1 MLNFVQCIK
10 LYTKLLKFTNLAAIY
25 FTMKNLYRSTLFVS
39 AIAISAG
46 ALSSCTGNNKSN
58 HENTAVVQKDSLTD
72 YVAQRLPIY
81 ERVKLTTN
89 INGLSVNDRKILPL
103 LIQAAEIMDQ
113 LYWKQAYPQ
122 RDSLL
127 ATIKDEK
134 TRDFVNINYGPW
146 DRLNNDKPFVEGVG
160 PKPEGA
166 FFYPKGITKEAI
178 EKSDLKDK
186 FGAYSVVQKD
196 STGKL
201 STVPYHVLF
210 AAELQKASSLLKQAA
225 LIAEDAGLKKYL
237 NLRADALVTDN
248 FTASDYAWLDMKTN
262 GLDIIIGPIEN
273 YEDKLFNARTSY
285 EAYVLIKD
293 KEWSKRLAKYVK
305 MLPELQKNLPV
316 AAKYKTETPGTDSEL
331 NAYDVVYYA
340 GDCNAGSKTIAVNLP
355 NDEKIQQ
362 EKGTRRS
369 QLKNA
374 MQAKFDKI
382 LVPISKELIEA
393 DQQQYI
399 KFDAFFA
406 NVMFHEVAHGL
417 GIKKTITGKGF
428 VRAALKEQYSW
439 LEEGKADILGLYM
452 VTGLLKK
459 GELQGDI
466 KDYYTTFMAGILR
479 SVRFGV
485 SEAHGKANMQCFNY
499 FQEKGAFERTPKGTY
514 KVNFEK
520 FASAMND
527 LSAFILTL
535 QGNGDKAAVEKAQ
548 KEKAVIHPT
557 LQTDLDRL
565 TKKNIPVD
573 VVFEQGVDVLGV
585 K

>member
-1 MLNFVQCIK
+1 MNI
-10 LYTKLLKFTNLAAIY
+10 LYKPTIFL
-25 FTMKNLYRSTLFVS
+25 S
-39 AIAISAG
+39 AVAISAG
-46 ALSSCTGNNKSN
+46 LFSGCSGSDNKTSKGQ
-58 HENTAVVQKDSLTD
+58 AGVKQRDSLTD

-81 ERVKLTTN
+81 ERVRLTSN
-89 INGLSVNDRKILPL
+89 INQLSINDRKVLPL
-103 LIQAAEIMDQ
+103 LIQAAEIMDE
-113 LYWKQAYPQ
+113 LYWKQTYPQ
-122 RDSLL
+122 KDSLL
-127 ATIKDEK
+127 TTIKDDK
-134 TRDFVNINYGPW
+134 TREFFNINYGPW
-146 DRLNNDKPFVEGVG
+146 DRLNNDKPFVAGVG
-160 PKPEGA
+160 TRPEGA
-166 FFYPKGITKEAI
+166 SFYPAGITKEEI
-178 EKSDLKDK
+178 EKADLPDK
-186 FGAYSVVQKD
+186 YNAYSVIRRD
-196 STGKL
+196 TSGKL
-201 STVPYHVLF
+201 ITVPYNVLF
-210 AAELQKASSLLKQAA
+210 ASELQKASSLLKQAA
-225 LIAEDAGLKKYL
+225 LLADDAGLKKYL
-237 NLRADALVTDN
+237 NLRADALVTDKYN
-248 FTASDYAWLDMKTN
+248 ASDYAWLDMKNN
-262 GLDIIIGPIEN
+262 GLDVIIGPIEN

-305 MLPELQKNLPV
+305 LLPELQKNLPV
-316 AAKYKTETPGTDSEL
+316 AAKYKAETPGTDSEL

-374 MQAKFDKI
+374 MKAKFDKI
-382 LVPISKELIEA
+382 LVPISKELIDAE
-393 DQQQYI
+393 QQQYI

-417 GIKKTITGKGF
+417 GIKKTVTGKGF
-428 VRAALKEQYSW
+428 VREALKEQYSW

-499 FQEKGAFERTPKGTY
+499 FEEKGAFERTAKGTY
-514 KVNFEK
+514 KVNFDK
-520 FASAMND
+520 FATAMND
-527 LSAFILTL
+527 LSAFIITL

-548 KEKAVIHPT
+548 KEKAVIST
-557 LQTDLDRL
+557 QLQADLDRL
-565 TKKNIPVD
+565 TKRNIPVD
-573 VVFEQGVDVLGV
+573 VVFEQGVDVLGMN
-585 K
+585 

>member
-1 MLNFVQCIK
+1 MNK
-10 LYTKLLKFTNLAAIY
+10 LYKSTIY
-25 FTMKNLYRSTLFVS
+25 FSLAITGTLF
-39 AIAISAG
+39 
-46 ALSSCTGNNKSN
+46 LSGCTGDTKSN
-58 HENTAVVQKDSLTD
+58 TDNGIVVERDSLNE

-81 ERVKLTTN
+81 ERVKLTSN
-89 INGLSVNDRKILPL
+89 INDLSVNDRKILPL
-103 LIQAAEIMDQ
+103 LIQAAEIMDD

-122 RDSLL
+122 RDSLM

-134 TRDFVNINYGPW
+134 TREFVNINYGPW
-146 DRLNNDKPFVEGVG
+146 DRLNNEKPFVAGVG
-160 PKPEGA
+160 AKPEGA
-166 FFYPKGITKEAI
+166 SFYPYGITKEEI

-186 FGAYSVVQKD
+186 YGAYSVIQKD
-196 STGKL
+196 TAGKL
-201 STVPYHVLF
+201 TTVPYHVLF

-382 LVPISKELIEA
+382 LVPISKELIDA
-393 DQQQYI
+393 DQQKYI

-417 GIKKTITGKGF
+417 GIKKTVTGKGF
-428 VRAALKEQYSW
+428 VREALKEQYSW
-439 LEEGKADILGLYM
+439 LEEGKADVLGLYM

-459 GELQGDI
+459 GELSGDI

-499 FQEKGAFERTPKGTY
+499 FKEKGAFERTDKGTY
-514 KVNFEK
+514 KVNYEK
-520 FASAMND
+520 FATAMNE
-527 LSAFILTL
+527 LSAFIVTL
-535 QGNGDKAAVEKAQ
+535 QGNGDKVAVEKAQ
-548 KEKAVIHPT
+548 KEKAVISSE
-557 LQTDLDRL
+557 LQKDLDRL
-565 TKKNIPVD
+565 TRKNIPVD

>member
-1 MLNFVQCIK
+1 
-10 LYTKLLKFTNLAAIY
+10 
-25 FTMKNLYRSTLFVS
+25 MKNLYKSNILL
-39 AIAISAG
+39 ISLVASVF
-46 ALSSCTGNNKSN
+46 AACNGNNTTETNKPV
-58 HENTAVVQKDSLTD
+58 AVQKDSLTD

-81 ERVKLTTN
+81 ERVKLSTDLN
-89 INGLSVNDRKILPL
+89 SLSVSDRKILPL
-103 LIQAAEIMDQ
+103 LIQAAEIMDE
-113 LYWKQAYPQ
+113 LFWKQTYPQ
-122 RDSLL
+122 KDSLL

-134 TRDFVNINYGPW
+134 TREFFAINYGPW
-146 DRLNNDKPFVEGVG
+146 DRLNNDKPFVNGVG
-160 PKPEGA
+160 AKPDGA
-166 FFYPKGITKEAI
+166 SFYPAGMTKEEI
-178 EKSDLKDK
+178 EKSNLKDK
-186 FGAYSVVQKD
+186 FGAYSVVRKD
-196 STGKL
+196 STGNL
-201 STVPYHVLF
+201 TTIPYHVLF
-210 AAELQKASSLLKQAA
+210 AAELQRASSLLKQAA
-225 LIAEDAGLKKYL
+225 LITEDAGLKKYL
-237 NLRADALVTDN
+237 NLRADALVSDN

-285 EAYVLIKD
+285 EAYVLVKD
-293 KEWSKRLAKYVK
+293 AAWSKRLAKYVA

-316 AAKYKTETPGTDSEL
+316 AAKYKAEKPGTDSEL

-340 GDCNAGSKTIAVNLP
+340 GDCNSGSKTIAVNLP

-374 MQAKFDKI
+374 MRAKFDKI

-393 DQQQYI
+393 EQQKYI

-417 GIKKTITGKGF
+417 GIKKTISGKGF
-428 VRAALKEQYSW
+428 VREALQEQFSW

-479 SVRFGV
+479 SVRFGAA
-485 SEAHGKANMQCFNY
+485 SAHGKANMQCFNY
-499 FQEKGAFERTPKGTY
+499 FKEKGAFERSASGAY
-514 KVNFEK
+514 RVNYEK
-520 FASAMND
+520 FATAMND
-527 LSAFILTL
+527 LSAFIITL
-535 QGNGDKAAVEKAQ
+535 QGNGDKTAVAKAQ
-548 KEKAVIHPT
+548 KEKANIST
-557 LQTDLDRL
+557 ELQSDLDRL
-565 TKKNIPVD
+565 MKKNIPVD
-573 VVFEQGVDVLGV
+573 VVFEQGVDVLGM

>member
-1 MLNFVQCIK
+1 MKK
-10 LYTKLLKFTNLAAIY
+10 LYKSNILLLTLTASIFAA
-25 FTMKNLYRSTLFVS
+25 
-39 AIAISAG
+39 
-46 ALSSCTGNNKSN
+46 CTGNNTTESN
-58 HENTAVVQKDSLTD
+58 KQVTVQKDSLTS

-89 INGLSVNDRKILPL
+89 INSLSISERKILPL
-103 LIQAAEIMDQ
+103 LIQAAEIMDG
-113 LYWKQAYPQ
+113 LYWKQTYPQ
-122 RDSLL
+122 KDSLL
-127 ATIKDEK
+127 ATIRDEK
-134 TRDFVNINYGPW
+134 TRDFFNINYGPW
-146 DRLNNDKPFVEGVG
+146 DRLNNDKPFVNGIG
-160 PKPEGA
+160 SKPDGA
-166 FFYPKGITKEAI
+166 SFYPYGITKAEI
-178 EKSDLKDK
+178 ERSDLADK
-186 FGAYSVVQKD
+186 FGAYSVVRRD
-196 STGKL
+196 TTGKL
-201 STVPYHVLF
+201 TTIPYHVLF
-210 AAELQKASSLLKQAA
+210 ASELQKASSLLKQAA
-225 LIAEDAGLKKYL
+225 LITDDAGLKKYL

-262 GLDIIIGPIEN
+262 GLDLIIGPIEN

-285 EAYVLIKD
+285 EAYVLVKD

-316 AAKYKTETPGTDSEL
+316 AAKYKAEKPGTDSEL

-340 GDCNAGSKTIAVNLP
+340 GDCNSGSKTIAVNLP

-382 LVPISKELIEA
+382 LMPISKELISA
-393 DQQQYI
+393 DQQKYI

-417 GIKKTITGKGF
+417 GIKKTVTGKGF
-428 VRAALKEQYSW
+428 VREALKEQYSW

-479 SVRFGV
+479 SVRFGAA
-485 SEAHGKANMQCFNY
+485 SAHGKANMQCFNY
-499 FQEKGAFERTPKGTY
+499 FKEKGAFERSAKGTY
-514 KVNFEK
+514 SVNYGK
-520 FASAMND
+520 FALAMND
-527 LSAFILTL
+527 LSAFIITL
-535 QGNGDKAAVEKAQ
+535 QGNGDKVAVEKAQ
-548 KEKAVIHPT
+548 KDKANIST
-557 LQTDLDRL
+557 ELQNDLDRL
-565 TKKNIPVD
+565 MQKNIPVD
-573 VVFEQGVDVLGV
+573 VIFEQGVDVLGV